1 MNIIEL
7 LKDFALPIADVI
19 TALFNGL
26 FDVILECGDALT
38 SFVEGIKELPLLLS
52 NFATAM
58 DPAGVG
64 LLSIVV
70 VGFALLVLR
79 IILSIF

>member
-1 MNIIEL
+1 MDILKFVWPIWGLIE
-7 LKDFALPIADVI
+7 
-19 TALFNGL
+19 ALFNGL
-26 FDVILECGDALT
+26 FDVILELGDALM
-38 SFVEGIKELPLLLS
+38 SFVEAVQELPLLFT

-64 LLSIVV
+64 LLSLVI
-70 VGFALLVLR
+70 VGFALFVIR